1 MIEAPDYEPLRDLGS
16 GVFGTNFLINL
27 GSVFLVEHRQ
37 TKKRYAIKR
46 VERASQQL
54 SREY

>member
-1 MIEAPDYEPLRDLGS
+1 MIEAPNYEPIRDLGS
-16 GVFGTNFLINL
+16 GVFGTHIFLSV
-27 GSVFLVEHRQ
+27 GSVFLVEHRV

-54 SREY
+54 SR